1 MKHTSNLR
9 NYIYQKEFKITIKK
23 NMIDIEN
30 FTNIGKIEN
39 YEIVI
44 YNNKEKQVI
53 HDIGCYSYRAGE
65 HMYGLA
71 IDVNAN
77 ENYMI
82 DGKKVLAGSYW
93 KPKKDPYSIPNNSQF
108 VKIMKRYGFYR
119 GAWGKRKDYM
129 HFSYFGT

>member
-44 YNNKEKQVI
+44 YNNKEKITIKGKTLSINKMLSSEVLI
-53 HDIGCYSYRAGE
+53 LGNYNEIIFEGE
-65 HMYGLA
+65 
-71 IDVNAN
+71 N
-77 ENYMI
+77 E
-82 DGKKVLAGSYW
+82 
-93 KPKKDPYSIPNNSQF
+93 
-108 VKIMKRYGFYR
+108 
-119 GAWGKRKDYM
+119 
-129 HFSYFGT
+129 

>member
-44 YNNKEKQVI
+44 YNNKGKITIKGKNLSINKMLSSEVLI
-53 HDIGCYSYRAGE
+53 LGNYNEIIFEGE
-65 HMYGLA
+65 
-71 IDVNAN
+71 N
-77 ENYMI
+77 E
-82 DGKKVLAGSYW
+82 
-93 KPKKDPYSIPNNSQF
+93 
-108 VKIMKRYGFYR
+108 
-119 GAWGKRKDYM
+119 
-129 HFSYFGT
+129 

>member
-44 YNNKEKQVI
+44 YNNKEKITIKGKNLSVNKMLSSEVLI
-53 HDIGCYSYRAGE
+53 LGNYNEIIFEGE
-65 HMYGLA
+65 
-71 IDVNAN
+71 N
-77 ENYMI
+77 E
-82 DGKKVLAGSYW
+82 
-93 KPKKDPYSIPNNSQF
+93 
-108 VKIMKRYGFYR
+108 
-119 GAWGKRKDYM
+119 
-129 HFSYFGT
+129 

>member
-44 YNNKEKQVI
+44 YNNKEKI
-53 HDIGCYSYRAGE
+53 TIKGKNLSINKMLSSEALILGNYNEIIFEGE
-65 HMYGLA
+65 
-71 IDVNAN
+71 N
-77 ENYMI
+77 E
-82 DGKKVLAGSYW
+82 
-93 KPKKDPYSIPNNSQF
+93 
-108 VKIMKRYGFYR
+108 
-119 GAWGKRKDYM
+119 
-129 HFSYFGT
+129 

>member
-44 YNNKEKQVI
+44 YNNKEKITIKGKNLSINKMLSSEVLI
-53 HDIGCYSYRAGE
+53 LRNYNEIIFEGE
-65 HMYGLA
+65 
-71 IDVNAN
+71 N
-77 ENYMI
+77 E
-82 DGKKVLAGSYW
+82 
-93 KPKKDPYSIPNNSQF
+93 
-108 VKIMKRYGFYR
+108 
-119 GAWGKRKDYM
+119 
-129 HFSYFGT
+129 

>member
-44 YNNKEKQVI
+44 YNNKEKITIKGKNLSINKMLSSEVLI
-53 HDIGCYSYRAGE
+53 LGNYNEIIFEG
-65 HMYGLA
+65 
-71 IDVNAN
+71 VN
-77 ENYMI
+77 E
-82 DGKKVLAGSYW
+82 
-93 KPKKDPYSIPNNSQF
+93 
-108 VKIMKRYGFYR
+108 
-119 GAWGKRKDYM
+119 
-129 HFSYFGT
+129 

>member
-44 YNNKEKQVI
+44 YNNKEKITIKGKNLFINKMLSSEVLI
-53 HDIGCYSYRAGE
+53 LGNYNEIIFEGE
-65 HMYGLA
+65 
-71 IDVNAN
+71 N
-77 ENYMI
+77 E
-82 DGKKVLAGSYW
+82 
-93 KPKKDPYSIPNNSQF
+93 
-108 VKIMKRYGFYR
+108 
-119 GAWGKRKDYM
+119 
-129 HFSYFGT
+129 

>member
-44 YNNKEKQVI
+44 YNNKEKITIKGKNLSINKMLSSEVLI
-53 HDIGCYSYRAGE
+53 LGNFNEIIFEGE
-65 HMYGLA
+65 
-71 IDVNAN
+71 N
-77 ENYMI
+77 E
-82 DGKKVLAGSYW
+82 
-93 KPKKDPYSIPNNSQF
+93 
-108 VKIMKRYGFYR
+108 
-119 GAWGKRKDYM
+119 
-129 HFSYFGT
+129 

>member
-44 YNNKEKQVI
+44 YNNKEKITIKGKNLSINKMLSSEVLI
-53 HDIGCYSYRAGE
+53 IGNYNEIIFEGE
-65 HMYGLA
+65 
-71 IDVNAN
+71 N
-77 ENYMI
+77 E
-82 DGKKVLAGSYW
+82 
-93 KPKKDPYSIPNNSQF
+93 
-108 VKIMKRYGFYR
+108 
-119 GAWGKRKDYM
+119 
-129 HFSYFGT
+129 

>member
-44 YNNKEKQVI
+44 YNNKEKI
-53 HDIGCYSYRAGE
+53 TI
-65 HMYGLA
+65 
-71 IDVNAN
+71 
-77 ENYMI
+77 
-82 DGKKVLAGSYW
+82 
-93 KPKKDPYSIPNNSQF
+93 
-108 VKIMKRYGFYR
+108 
-119 GAWGKRKDYM
+119 KRKNLSINKMLSSEVLILGNYNEII
-129 HFSYFGT
+129 FEGENE

>member
-44 YNNKEKQVI
+44 YNNKEEITIKGKNLSINKMLSSEVLI
-53 HDIGCYSYRAGE
+53 LGNYNEIIFEGE
-65 HMYGLA
+65 
-71 IDVNAN
+71 N
-77 ENYMI
+77 E
-82 DGKKVLAGSYW
+82 
-93 KPKKDPYSIPNNSQF
+93 
-108 VKIMKRYGFYR
+108 
-119 GAWGKRKDYM
+119 
-129 HFSYFGT
+129 

>member
-44 YNNKEKQVI
+44 YNNKEKITIKGKNLSINKMLSSEVLKFGNYNEI
-53 HDIGCYSYRAGE
+53 IFEGE
-65 HMYGLA
+65 
-71 IDVNAN
+71 N
-77 ENYMI
+77 E
-82 DGKKVLAGSYW
+82 
-93 KPKKDPYSIPNNSQF
+93 
-108 VKIMKRYGFYR
+108 
-119 GAWGKRKDYM
+119 
-129 HFSYFGT
+129 

>member
-44 YNNKEKQVI
+44 YNNKEKITIKGKNLSINKMLSSEVLI
-53 HDIGCYSYRAGE
+53 LGNY
-65 HMYGLA
+65 
-71 IDVNAN
+71 N
-77 ENYMI
+77 EN
-82 DGKKVLAGSYW
+82 
-93 KPKKDPYSIPNNSQF
+93 
-108 VKIMKRYGFYR
+108 KIERENE
-119 GAWGKRKDYM
+119 
-129 HFSYFGT
+129 

>member
-44 YNNKEKQVI
+44 YNNKEKITIKGKTLSINKMLSSEVLI
-53 HDIGCYSYRAGE
+53 LGNYNEIVFEGE
-65 HMYGLA
+65 
-71 IDVNAN
+71 N
-77 ENYMI
+77 E
-82 DGKKVLAGSYW
+82 
-93 KPKKDPYSIPNNSQF
+93 
-108 VKIMKRYGFYR
+108 
-119 GAWGKRKDYM
+119 
-129 HFSYFGT
+129 

>member
-44 YNNKEKQVI
+44 YNNKEKITIKGKNLSINKMLSSEVLI
-53 HDIGCYSYRAGE
+53 LGNYNEIIFEGE
-65 HMYGLA
+65 
-71 IDVNAN
+71 N
-77 ENYMI
+77 E
-82 DGKKVLAGSYW
+82 
-93 KPKKDPYSIPNNSQF
+93 
-108 VKIMKRYGFYR
+108 
-119 GAWGKRKDYM
+119 
-129 HFSYFGT
+129 

>member
-44 YNNKEKQVI
+44 YNNKEKINIKGKNISINKMLSSEVLI
-53 HDIGCYSYRAGE
+53 LGNYNEIIFEGE
-65 HMYGLA
+65 
-71 IDVNAN
+71 N
-77 ENYMI
+77 E
-82 DGKKVLAGSYW
+82 
-93 KPKKDPYSIPNNSQF
+93 
-108 VKIMKRYGFYR
+108 
-119 GAWGKRKDYM
+119 
-129 HFSYFGT
+129 

>member
-44 YNNKEKQVI
+44 YNNKQKITIKGKNLSINKMLSSEVLI
-53 HDIGCYSYRAGE
+53 LGNYNEIIFEGE
-65 HMYGLA
+65 
-71 IDVNAN
+71 N
-77 ENYMI
+77 E
-82 DGKKVLAGSYW
+82 
-93 KPKKDPYSIPNNSQF
+93 
-108 VKIMKRYGFYR
+108 
-119 GAWGKRKDYM
+119 
-129 HFSYFGT
+129 

>member
-44 YNNKEKQVI
+44 YNNKEKITIKGKNLSINKMLSSEVLILGNYKEIIFEGQ
-53 HDIGCYSYRAGE
+53 
-65 HMYGLA
+65 
-71 IDVNAN
+71 N
-77 ENYMI
+77 E
-82 DGKKVLAGSYW
+82 
-93 KPKKDPYSIPNNSQF
+93 
-108 VKIMKRYGFYR
+108 
-119 GAWGKRKDYM
+119 
-129 HFSYFGT
+129 

>member
-44 YNNKEKQVI
+44 YNNKEKITIKGKNLSINKMLSSEVLI
-53 HDIGCYSYRAGE
+53 LGNYNEIVFEGE
-65 HMYGLA
+65 
-71 IDVNAN
+71 N
-77 ENYMI
+77 E
-82 DGKKVLAGSYW
+82 
-93 KPKKDPYSIPNNSQF
+93 
-108 VKIMKRYGFYR
+108 
-119 GAWGKRKDYM
+119 
-129 HFSYFGT
+129 

>member
-44 YNNKEKQVI
+44 YNNKEKITIKGKNLSINKMLSSEVLI
-53 HDIGCYSYRAGE
+53 LGNHNEIIFEGE
-65 HMYGLA
+65 
-71 IDVNAN
+71 N
-77 ENYMI
+77 E
-82 DGKKVLAGSYW
+82 
-93 KPKKDPYSIPNNSQF
+93 
-108 VKIMKRYGFYR
+108 
-119 GAWGKRKDYM
+119 
-129 HFSYFGT
+129 

>member
-44 YNNKEKQVI
+44 YNNKEKITIKGKNLSINKILSSEVLI
-53 HDIGCYSYRAGE
+53 LGNYNEIIFEGE
-65 HMYGLA
+65 
-71 IDVNAN
+71 N
-77 ENYMI
+77 E
-82 DGKKVLAGSYW
+82 
-93 KPKKDPYSIPNNSQF
+93 
-108 VKIMKRYGFYR
+108 
-119 GAWGKRKDYM
+119 
-129 HFSYFGT
+129 

>member
-44 YNNKEKQVI
+44 YNNKEK
-53 HDIGCYSYRAGE
+53 
-65 HMYGLA
+65 
-71 IDVNAN
+71 N
-77 ENYMI
+77 ELNYM
-82 DGKKVLAGSYW
+82 
-93 KPKKDPYSIPNNSQF
+93 
-108 VKIMKRYGFYR
+108 
-119 GAWGKRKDYM
+119 KDY
-129 HFSYFGT
+129 FNIGINNIRINILNDEELKKIGYKN